1 MNISSLHHLKSLKPL
16 NIRGD
21 PWPVMANTF
30 PAAASYV
37 IQKTSG
43 VLQLLK
49 HHLICSDKYMLTS
62 PPNFRAYCRKPVAI
76 GAFAPIIFQGCRT
89 SNFSPHP
96 SPSTCKLKGGT
107 ESVMASSCVTGGRM
121 NPFNNRRS
129 YGYGYCSKGSYCWK
143 VHFLGSNIFKSYCSQ
158 CFYHWLVQDLK
169 GCAEKSE
176 KLPKCQVHTPLLGA
190 L

>member
-1 MNISSLHHLKSLKPL
+1 MNISFLHHLKSLKPL

-49 HHLICSDKYMLTS
+49 HHLICSDKYILTS
-62 PPNFRAYCRKPVAI
+62 HE
-76 GAFAPIIFQGCRT
+76 T
-89 SNFSPHP
+89 
-96 SPSTCKLKGGT
+96 
-107 ESVMASSCVTGGRM
+107 
-121 NPFNNRRS
+121 
-129 YGYGYCSKGSYCWK
+129 
-143 VHFLGSNIFKSYCSQ
+143 LGLIVGNKIP
-158 CFYHWLVQDLK
+158 LV
-169 GCAEKSE
+169 
-176 KLPKCQVHTPLLGA
+176 PLL